1 MHRPE
6 TKRREACA
14 GRRASGRRGAGDSA
28 GGGAVGLEGHE
39 RLCSSHAHISP
50 DGGGLQAGG
59 DADRG
64 DWSTLRCLYQ
74 VRAGRCANVATRG
87 DAESGVGPSLPRHAA
102 PASAARVLQG
112 VGSPSA

>member
-50 DGGGLQAGG
+50 DGGEAGG

-74 VRAGRCANVATRG
+74 MRAGRCANVATRG
-87 DAESGVGPSLPRHAA
+87 DAESGVDPNLPRHAV
-102 PASAARVLQG
+102 PASAARVTQC
-112 VGSPSA
+112 VGRSSA